1 LYITL
6 CIKKMSE
13 EIVKIAVLEQK
24 LIEFGNIVSK
34 IDSAIEKLS
43 EVNTN
48 ITKMLA
54 VHDEKIEQCNKSDNL
69 LIKMIDELKDDNS
82 KEHTIVVTRIN
93 ELEEKVD
100 EISKFRW
107 ILGGIGII
115 SVIIVSTASSL
126 LSGSINPFNQRTIIY
141 PHGYNNEA
149 IKK

>member
-1 LYITL
+1 
-6 CIKKMSE
+6 MSE

-54 VHDEKIEQCNKSDNL
+54 VHDEKIEQCSKSDNL